1 MDTSVKE
8 KKVDH
13 SFSKSEK
20 KIITQMIVEMHYS
33 LDEFGSELSQNYV
46 RFFIAPKM
54 DDDE

>member
-20 KIITQMIVEMHYS
+20 KITQMIVEMHYS
-33 LDEFGSELSQNYV
+33 LDV
-46 RFFIAPKM
+46 
-54 DDDE
+54 